1 MSATGESLGAGP
13 EARDGAG
20 AEAQPDGRAAP
31 GGLDVASMAGIGLA
45 LFAILGGSILK
56 GTGLAALWNVAAFV
70 IVIVGTLA
78 ATLMQFRMAAFKHG
92 MRMFSWVIRS
102 PANDPAEAVQKIVA
116 WSQVARKEG
125 LLGLESTA
133 EEEPD
138 PFLRKGLQLLVD
150 GSEPEM
156 MRNILEVDIMTREAK
171 DNQGAKVYESMG
183 IYAPTLGIIGAVM
196 GLIAVMG
203 NLADPSKLGSGIA
216 TAFTATIY
224 GIASANLF
232 FLPVGQKLK
241 NAVAADTT
249 YREML
254 VEGMVSIAHG
264 ENPRNIET
272 KLNGY
277 LGAD

>member
-1 MSATGESLGAGP
+1 MSATGQTVGQGVGGRQATGTPAPAG
-13 EARDGAG
+13 R
-20 AEAQPDGRAAP
+20 
-31 GGLDVASMAGIGLA
+31 GGLDVLSVAGLA
-45 LFAILGGSILK
+45 LGVVAILGGSILK
-56 GTGLAALWNVAAFV
+56 GSGLAALWNGAAFV

-78 ATLMQFRMAAFKHG
+78 ATLLQVRLETFKHA
-92 MRMFSWVIRS
+92 MKMFRWIIQP
-102 PANDPAEAVQKIVA
+102 PANDPAQAITKIVS

-138 PFLRKGLQLLVD
+138 EFLQKGLQLLVD
-150 GSEPEM
+150 GSEPEAL
-156 MRNILEVDIMTREAK
+156 RGILEVDISTREEF
-171 DNQGAKVYESMG
+171 DNRGAKVFESMG
-183 IYAPTLGIIGAVM
+183 IYAPTLGIIGAVL

-203 NLADPSKLGSGIA
+203 NLADPSKLGPGIA

-224 GIASANLF
+224 GIASANMF
-232 FLPVGQKLK
+232 FLPVANKLK
-241 NAVAADTT
+241 TAVAAATT

-254 VEGMVSIAHG
+254 VEGMVSIAQG

-277 LGAD
+277 VSAG